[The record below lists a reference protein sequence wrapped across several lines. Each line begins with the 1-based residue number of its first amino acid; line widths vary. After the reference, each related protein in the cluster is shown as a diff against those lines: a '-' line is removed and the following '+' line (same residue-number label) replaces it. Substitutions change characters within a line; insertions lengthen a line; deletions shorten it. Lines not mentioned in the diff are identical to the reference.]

1 MNIEAAKALVWQLQQ
16 KKTVLTKNK
25 LQVRALKAALL
36 IKEKFVVFYF
46 KFSKLKTVFTH
57 RR

>member
-16 KKTVLTKNK
+16 KKTVLIKNK
-25 LQVRALKAALL
+25 LQLRALKAALL

-46 KFSKLKTVFTH
+46 KFSK
-57 RR
+57 

>member
-25 LQVRALKAALL
+25 LQLCALKAAL
-36 IKEKFVVFYF
+36 IVKEKFVVLHFRLS
-46 KFSKLKTVFTH
+46 KFKTVFKH
-57 RR
+57 RG

>member
-1 MNIEAAKALVWQLQQ
+1 MNIEAAKALVWKIQK

-25 LQVRALKAALL
+25 LQLRALNTALFV
-36 IKEKFVVFYF
+36 KEKLFVFYL
-46 KFSKLKTVFTH
+46 KFSKFRTVFTH